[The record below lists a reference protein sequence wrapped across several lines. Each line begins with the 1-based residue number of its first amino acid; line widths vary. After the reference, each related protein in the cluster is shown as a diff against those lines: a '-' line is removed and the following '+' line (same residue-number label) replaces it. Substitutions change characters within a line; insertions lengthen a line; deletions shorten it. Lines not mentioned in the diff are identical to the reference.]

1 MDAGRPALDGL
12 REVVPRV
19 VGAVARRCR
28 DFGAA
33 EDAVQEA
40 LMAAAEDWP
49 QRGAPDNPAGWLFHV
64 ACRRLSDS
72 QEAEA
77 ARRRRE
83 AASALSP
90 DAAAPAA
97 AVSGSGS
104 GAGSAGGRAREPD
117 EPFAE
122 EDDDT
127 LLLLFLCCHPALS
140 PASAV
145 ALTLRAVGGLTTAEI
160 AAAFL
165 VPEAT
170 MAQRISRAKQSIRE
184 AGARFELPDEV
195 ERERRLAAVR
205 QVLYL
210 LFNEGYLPQ
219 AGVGLTRVELS
230 GEAIRLARMLDR
242 HAPGDPETAGLLS
255 LMLLT
260 DARRA
265 ARTGPAGELIPL
277 HEQDRAAWDRAAI
290 AEGTE
295 RLQAALKLGRAGAFQ
310 VQAAIAVLHDEAP
323 SVEATDWRQILGLY
337 DVLATM
343 GDHPLVTLNRAVA
356 VAMVHGVQAGLEEL
370 AKAEAG
376 GRLGAQ
382 AYRAHAVRGHLLER
396 SGERE
401 AAAREFE
408 AAANATGNPAER
420 DYLERKAAGA
430 RGLRAPAE

>member
-1 MDAGRPALDGL
+1 MDGAAGRPALDGL
-12 REVVPRV
+12 RDAVPRV

-40 LMAAAEDWP
+40 LMAAAQDWP

-83 AASALSP
+83 AATPLALPP
-90 DAAAPAA
+90 DAAGPGAP
-97 AVSGSGS
+97 V
-104 GAGSAGGRAREPD
+104 GRAREHD

-127 LLLLFLCCHPALS
+127 LLLLFLCCHPSLS
-140 PASAV
+140 AGSAV

-184 AGARFELPDEV
+184 AGARFELPDAG

-205 QVLYL
+205 HVLYL

-219 AGVGLTRVELS
+219 AGAGLTRVELS

-242 HAPGDPETAGLLS
+242 HAPGDPETAGLLAI
-255 LMLLT
+255 MLLT

-277 HEQDRAAWDRAAI
+277 HEQDRSAWDRAAI

-295 RLQAALKLGRAGAFQ
+295 RLQAALRQGRAGAFQ
-310 VQAAIAVLHDEAP
+310 VQAAIAALHDEAP

-337 DVLATM
+337 DLLASTS
-343 GDHPLVTLNRAVA
+343 DNPLITLNRAVA
-356 VAMVHGVQAGLEEL
+356 VAMVHGVKAGLEEL
-370 AKAEAG
+370 VKAEAG

-382 AYRAHAVRGHLLER
+382 AYRVQAARGHLLER
-396 SGERE
+396 AGKRE
-401 AAAREFE
+401 AAAEAY
-408 AAANATGNPAER
+408 AAAAAATANPAER
-420 DYLERKAAGA
+420 EYLEKKAARVRQA
-430 RGLRAPAE
+430 APRPPL